1 MVSRNRVLR
10 NALLLIVMLL
20 ATGLLAQVLF
30 PAESSAAAPA
40 ISRKSIDSLTTIGKA
55 MAEISAAV
63 KPAIVNISTTRTVK
77 VPGNDPF
84 AEDPFFRHFFG
95 DNLRRQPKEQKSAA
109 LGSGVI
115 VSSDGY
121 IITNYHVV
129 KDADEIKVLLADK
142 REFSGKVIGSDPKT
156 EISVVKIDAKDL
168 PTLPW
173 GNSDSLEA
181 GDLVLAVG
189 NPYGLNQ
196 TVTMGIVS
204 AVGRANVGI
213 ADYEDFIQTDAPINP
228 GNSGG
233 ALVNVRGQ
241 LIGINTAIF
250 STSGGYQ
257 GIGFAIPSN
266 MVRTIM
272 ESLVKEGKVIRGW
285 LGISIQRITPDL
297 AKQFNLKDENG
308 VLVSDV
314 TENGPAEKAG
324 LKRGDVI
331 LEYDG
336 KKTDEPGLFR
346 NMVANT
352 VPGEEHSLKVLRDGK
367 VVTLKVTIG
376 ELPPEVQQAENG
388 AYQNALR
395 GIGVQDITPDIA
407 KRLGLPPKVKGV
419 IVNNVDEDSPAY
431 GVLAQGDVI
440 QEIDRKKITNV
451 KDYQQIVPTIGRD
464 SNVLL
469 LVYRRGSSLFITLSS
484 QK

>member
-1 MVSRNRVLR
+1 MVSRNIVWR

-20 ATGLLAQVLF
+20 ATGLSAQALF
-30 PAESSAAAPA
+30 PSESSAAAPA
-40 ISRKSIDSLTTIGKA
+40 ISRKSIESLTTIGKA

-77 VPGNDPF
+77 VAGNDPF

-109 LGSGVI
+109 LGSGVL

-156 EISVVKIDAKDL
+156 EISVVKIDAKGL

-173 GNSDSLEA
+173 GDSDSLEA

-272 ESLVKEGKVIRGW
+272 ESLIKEGKVTRGW

-297 AKQFNLKDENG
+297 AKQFNLKNENG

-324 LKRGDVI
+324 VKRGDVI

-352 VPGEEHSLKVLRDGK
+352 APGEKHSLKILRDK
-367 VVTLKVTIG
+367 DLLTLEVTIG
-376 ELPPEVQQAENG
+376 ELPPDIQQAENG
-388 AYQNALR
+388 TYVNALR
-395 GIGVQDITPDIA
+395 GVGVQDITPDIA
-407 KRLGLPPKVKGV
+407 KRLGLPPRVKGV
-419 IVNNVDEDSPAY
+419 IVNDVGEDSPAY
-431 GVLAQGDVI
+431 GVLTQGDVI
-440 QEIDRKKITNV
+440 QEIDKKKIANV
-451 KDYQQIVPTIGRD
+451 KDYQQIVSMIGRD
-464 SNVLL
+464 NNILL
-469 LVYRRGSSLFITLSS
+469 LVYRRGSSLFITLST